1 MNLAQ
6 IRAEFSGVPRAL
18 KARVTRLKTENLKFF
33 NNDGTCR
40 YRSKQEL
47 EHEELQLFLT
57 LIDTHAEDIK
67 QEIDDLQQLIYG
79 PKEQQMLLDGT
90 IEERVARQL
99 ELQTKEWQN
108 QIEALTQ
115 DYDRVVVARDALV
128 KAQNLP
134 FVWDIAFVEIFTGEI
149 SGEKGGFDIVIGNPP
164 YVRQENISHPETKD
178 KKTYKAKLAR
188 SVYQAFP
195 WFFGYTPE
203 YV

>member
-1 MNLAQ
+1 
-6 IRAEFSGVPRAL
+6 
-18 KARVTRLKTENLKFF
+18 
-33 NNDGTCR
+33 
-40 YRSKQEL
+40 
-47 EHEELQLFLT
+47 
-57 LIDTHAEDIK
+57 
-67 QEIDDLQQLIYG
+67 
-79 PKEQQMLLDGT
+79 MLLDGT